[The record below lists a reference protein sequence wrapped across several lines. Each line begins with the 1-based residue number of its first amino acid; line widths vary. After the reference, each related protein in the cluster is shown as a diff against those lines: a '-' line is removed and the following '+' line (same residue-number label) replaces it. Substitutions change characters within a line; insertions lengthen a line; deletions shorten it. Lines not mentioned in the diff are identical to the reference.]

1 MTGKKFNSP
10 KKFGEKIFRGSKI
23 FFWEEGGMDKGI
35 SLGVKF
41 KTSRI

>member
-1 MTGKKFNSP
+1 MTEKKNLIP
-10 KKFGEKIFRGSKI
+10 QKNLVKKYLEVQKS
-23 FFWEEGGMDKGI
+23 FWGGGGMDKGI

>member
-1 MTGKKFNSP
+1 MTEKKFNSP
-10 KKFGEKIFRGSKI
+10 KNLVKKYLEVQKSLWGG
-23 FFWEEGGMDKGI
+23 GGMDKGI